1 MFIYNRTNYLNN
13 LFHVSVW
20 YKDTARQ
27 NIKINTNDKTKQK
40 LKVTQEQ

>member
-13 LFHVSVW
+13 LFHVNVR
-20 YKDTARQ
+20 YKDTTRQ